1 MSYLLPK
8 VIVAAVVVIIG
19 IIIIRNWLKRKSE
32 CFDDEIAESLSSITF
47 IKPQSNNEESYQ
59 AVSEVNAQPYD
70 DIEKTIETLFANRYV
85 TGSDEKSITSQ
96 FSDIYQKANTLSN
109 RLEFFMIEPSSKLE
123 KLLSDYLNIHYLVK
137 RHNKKHI
144 ENLQERYNNFFDRCL
159 AYPLDAQQRQSIVSE
174 EDNCLVVS
182 SAGSGKTSS
191 IVGKVKF
198 LTDIMKV
205 EPEKI
210 LLISYTNK
218 AAAELT
224 DRMGIPELRGYT
236 FHKLALDLIGQV
248 TKQKPS
254 ICENTDA
261 LFVNIYRQLLKDLNF
276 RKSVFRYFIDFQ
288 DDEEDWE
295 KRKQE
300 RMQDLAAKKGTRLK
314 AMLPDMDGND
324 IYVKSLQEQKLCF
337 VLSSL
342 GVKFRYEEPYEHHV
356 ADETHSQYKPDFSI
370 YYESHG
376 QIKRIYLEHFAVDEH
391 SLVPTWFA
399 TEKGLTYEKAN
410 KQYNDGIT
418 WKKYLHE
425 KYGTKL
431 LYTSSA
437 DFHYFDITE
446 KLKKM
451 LTEVGV
457 TCRERTIE
465 ELYAMVLPEGS
476 KREKAFIRLV
486 VTFVTLLKSSCKS
499 LNDIL
504 SNNEDERTDFII
516 RNIFKPV
523 YDCYQEELHRR
534 GQIDFTDA
542 ILMATELCRQHHPV
556 QYEHIIV
563 DEFQDISVDRY
574 QFLLALRAG
583 NPPAKL
589 YCVGDDWQSIY
600 RFSGSDMALFN
611 SFEEFFGPTDMNK
624 IETTYRFGEPLVGY
638 SSWFIQK
645 NAVQIRKNIH
655 PFNDQ
660 ARTELL
666 FQPYDRNDYCNVI
679 GHLVASIPAEKSIF
693 LLGRYSF
700 DDYYL
705 SFMYQSIKEAGKFFY
720 VIGGRKIEF
729 LTVHK
734 SKGLEADYVI
744 ILQCNRDVYGFP
756 SMVSD
761 DPVLDVVLT
770 KSDKYPHGEERRLFY
785 VAITRAKVKTIVM
798 YDKRYPSVFV
808 DEFMHPEKVN
818 EQAQQ
823 LYPNANKKWT
833 RAEDDYLLTLHSEG
847 KSIKQISQKM
857 GRSQTSIIMRL
868 GKLSTDTKFLRKR
881 GRDRGIN
888 GFGM

>member
-1 MSYLLPK
+1 MNIY
-8 VIVAAVVVIIG
+8 IIIG
-19 IIIIRNWLKRKSE
+19 IIILIIAVLAFVVLRQQLKSKAVA
-32 CFDDEIAESLSSITF
+32 FDEDIDISLTSPTLSS
-47 IKPQSNNEESYQ
+47 YDQ
-59 AVSEVNAQPYD
+59 AKEAAEVQNTGSFEDIASIIDRRYD
-70 DIEKTIETLFANRYV
+70 DCYIPGRGEKEVEDYFSGIFNEAYSLRDKLESFHIEPSYKLEKLISDYGSLHSLIEQHN
-85 TGSDEKSITSQ
+85 
-96 FSDIYQKANTLSN
+96 KAVISN
-109 RLEFFMIEPSSKLE
+109 RLER
-123 KLLSDYLNIHYLVK
+123 N
-137 RHNKKHI
+137 R
-144 ENLQERYNNFFDRCL
+144 RFFDTCL
-159 AYPLDAQQRQSIVSE
+159 AYPLDDQQRRSIVSE

-191 IVGKVKF
+191 IVGKVKY
-198 LTDIMKV
+198 LTDVRKV
-205 EPEKI
+205 DPERI

-224 DRMGIPELRGYT
+224 DRMGIPGLRGYT

-261 LFVNIYRQLLKDLNF
+261 LFVGIYRHLLKTEDF

-288 DDEEDWE
+288 DDEADWE
-295 KRKQE
+295 KRKNE
-300 RMQDLAAKKGTRLK
+300 RRQDLAAQKVTRLK

-324 IYVKSLQEQKLCF
+324 IYVKSIQEQKLCF

-342 GVKFRYEEPYEHHV
+342 GVMFRYEEQYEHRV

-376 QIKRIYLEHFAVDEH
+376 QLKRIYLEHFAVDEH

-399 TEKGLTYEKAN
+399 TEKGITYEEAN
-410 KQYNDGIT
+410 QQYNDGIT

-425 KYGTKL
+425 KYGTTL

-437 DFHYFDITE
+437 DFNYFDIKE
-446 KLKKM
+446 KLKDM
-451 LTEVGV
+451 LTAAGV
-457 TCRERTIE
+457 KCHEKTTE

-476 KREKAFIRLV
+476 KREKAFIRLA
-486 VTFVTLLKSSCKS
+486 VTFATLLKSSCKS
-499 LNDIL
+499 LSAIL
-504 SNNEDERTDFII
+504 AKNEDERTDFII

-523 YDCYQEELHRR
+523 YDNYQAELQKR

-542 ILMATELCRQHHPV
+542 ILTATELCRQQHPV
-556 QYEHIIV
+556 QYDYIIV

-655 PFNDQ
+655 PFSDQ
-660 ARTELL
+660 TKTELL
-666 FQPYDRNDYCNVI
+666 FQPYDRNEYCNII
-679 GHLVASIPAEKSIF
+679 GHLVASIPADKSIF

-729 LTVHK
+729 LTAHK

-785 VAITRAKVKTIVM
+785 VAITRAKKQTIVM
-798 YDKRYPSVFV
+798 YDRRFPSIFV
-808 DEFMHPEKVN
+808 DEFLNPEKVN
-818 EQAQQ
+818 EENQT
-823 LYPNANKKWT
+823 LHPNANKRWS
-833 RAEDDYLLTLHSEG
+833 RAEDQFLLTLHREG
-847 KSIKQISQKM
+847 KTIKQISQKM
-857 GRSQTSIIMRL
+857 GRSQTSIIMRM
-868 GKLSTDTKFLRKR
+868 GKL
-881 GRDRGIN
+881 GI
-888 GFGM
+888 G